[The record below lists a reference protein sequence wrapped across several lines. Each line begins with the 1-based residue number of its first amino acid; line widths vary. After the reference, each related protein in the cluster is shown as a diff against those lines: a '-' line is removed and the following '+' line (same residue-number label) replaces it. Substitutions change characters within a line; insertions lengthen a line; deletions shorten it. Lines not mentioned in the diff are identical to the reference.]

1 MPYAGFHWLVERAR
15 IMTEQHYS
23 IVPVIVIKEHRLL
36 DRKELLSLFQRPVAQ
51 ILASIG
57 TST

>member
-1 MPYAGFHWLVERAR
+1 
-15 IMTEQHYS
+15 MTEQHYS